1 MQFRSMAGAGIALA
15 ALVISAAMTPQPEPA
30 AAGTVRGTIRFAGG
44 AAPPEPVDMS
54 SDAVCAAA
62 HGGGTVRVSK
72 VKVTNGGELA
82 DAIVYV
88 KDAPRTPGGAEAE
101 PVLLDQRGCIYE
113 PHVVALRVGQPLR
126 IRNSDPTLH
135 NVHVR
140 AEHNREF
147 NIGQPIQGLEVRRTF
162 TEAEVGID
170 VSCDVHGWM
179 SGVIAVFDHPY
190 FAVSGA
196 DGGFALEGLPAG
208 TYTVE
213 VWHETLGVTSRQVTV
228 PATGDVQLTLEFGG

>member
-1 MQFRSMAGAGIALA
+1 
-15 ALVISAAMTPQPEPA
+15 
-30 AAGTVRGTIRFAGG
+30 
-44 AAPPEPVDMS
+44 
-54 SDAVCAAA
+54 
-62 HGGGTVRVSK
+62 
-72 VKVTNGGELA
+72 
-82 DAIVYV
+82 
-88 KDAPRTPGGAEAE
+88 
-101 PVLLDQRGCIYE
+101 
-113 PHVVALRVGQPLR
+113 
-126 IRNSDPTLH
+126 
-135 NVHVR
+135 VHVR